1 MDRTRLL
8 RVGVACLLGL
18 AVSIAAAG
26 APAVAAAA
34 VKKKPRTACQ
44 KLVRGH
50 KDLARSA
57 KLVTVVLGDDE
68 YGRIAACVLPR
79 GKVRTLASW
88 EDGLSRDWAS
98 VAGTA
103 GTWVLVEEGHGDQYG
118 GVSRSLTRHDVRTG
132 RRLSLSGYGCQVGWG
147 GPSGCTSGTNY
158 DEVGLSSTGAGAIE
172 LTDLATATTALWAFS
187 PSGVLAKLADGAVEA
202 LRVTRTQVSWT
213 QGGVA
218 HTVPMPA

>member
-1 MDRTRLL
+1 MLW
-8 RVGVACLLGL
+8 
-18 AVSIAAAG
+18 IAAACLVGLAAGTPAAG
-26 APAVAAAA
+26 AAT
-34 VKKKPRTACQ
+34 KQKPRTACQ

-57 KLVTVVLGDDE
+57 KLVTVVRGDDE
-68 YGRIAACVLPR
+68 TGRIAACVLPR

-88 EDGLSRDWAS
+88 DDGLSRDWAS
-98 VAGTA
+98 VATTA

-147 GPSGCTSGTNY
+147 GPNTCTSGSNY
-158 DEVGLSSTGAGAIE
+158 DEVGLSASGAGAIE

-187 PSGVLAKLADGAVEA
+187 SGGVLAKLADGAVEG
-202 LRVTRTQVSWT
+202 LRVTRAQVSWT
-213 QGGVA
+213 QDGVA
-218 HTVPMPA
+218 HTAPSLP